1 MLYTLLF
8 LLLATFL
15 SSVAIN
21 IAENVENQI
30 NLSYA
35 NSQDQYTLNNGEG
48 NVILSM
54 PPVQYSP
61 ADQKVINTCKFV
73 EIGSIPIFFGGC
85 IIVAALLFYRN
96 KLKKPIEL
104 LNGASAK
111 IAANDLDFHL
121 SYDNKDE
128 MGRLCSSFESMRA
141 ALEENNRAVWRSVEE
156 RKRLNA
162 AFAHDLRTPL
172 TVLRGSADLLQKYLP
187 QGKISEDKLIS
198 TVSAMS
204 DNVKRLENYLQTMSE
219 AQKLEDIAITK
230 KEVES
235 GTVFAQLQSISVIL
249 ARYSACKLD
258 LINDLLPK
266 KICLDIDIVLRVYE
280 NLIANA
286 LRYAASLVSV
296 CCRYEDDMLTVTV
309 ADDGKG
315 FMQEDL
321 CQIAQPYYKNP
332 DNTDESHLGLGLYI
346 CRILAEKHGGGLI
359 IANQQCGGAVV
370 TVSFSANCQ

>member
-1 MLYTLLF
+1 MLYMLLF
-8 LLLATFL
+8 LLLATLL
-15 SSVAIN
+15 SSISIN
-21 IAENVENQI
+21 LTENVENQI

-111 IAANDLDFHL
+111 IAASDLDFNI
-121 SYDNKDE
+121 SYENKDE
-128 MGRLCSSFESMRA
+128 MGKLCSSFESMRA
-141 ALEENNRAVWRSVEE
+141 ALEENNRAIWRSVEE

-187 QGKISEDKLIS
+187 QGKISEEKLIS

-204 DNVKRLENYLQTMSE
+204 DNVMRLENYLQTMSE

-230 KEVES
+230 NEVEAS
-235 GTVFAQLQSISVIL
+235 SVFEQIQNISVIL
-249 ARYSACKLD
+249 AQNSA
-258 LINDLLPK
+258 
-266 KICLDIDIVLRVYE
+266 
-280 NLIANA
+280 
-286 LRYAASLVSV
+286 
-296 CCRYEDDMLTVTV
+296 
-309 ADDGKG
+309 
-315 FMQEDL
+315 
-321 CQIAQPYYKNP
+321 
-332 DNTDESHLGLGLYI
+332 
-346 CRILAEKHGGGLI
+346 
-359 IANQQCGGAVV
+359 
-370 TVSFSANCQ
+370 